1 MASVFDALDAEIQA
15 VVSDAFGER
24 VRFEPRSSAGQYAAE
39 EPDPAR
45 PVREVTAVVTS
56 VVGSADLRGDVGGQA
71 RSTSRLAGQET
82 TAWLGAEVVSAL
94 GYEITT
100 GDRLVRLDEPG
111 APMFRVGQ
119 PKPTEAGDL
128 VLTLAPLARAKP

>member
-1 MASVFDALDAEIQA
+1 MASVFDTLDAEIQA

-24 VRFEPRSSAGQYAAE
+24 VRVEPRTTAGQYGVEKADASR
-39 EPDPAR
+39 PA
-45 PVREVTAVVTS
+45 REVTAVVTS
-56 VVGSADLRGDVGGQA
+56 VVGSADLRGDAGGQA

-94 GYEITT
+94 GYEIAT

-128 VLTLAPLARAKP
+128 VLALAPLGQVKP